1 MDAALEFCRH
11 LPHEVR
17 RVGGSLPWRVG
28 VLVLALVANIGFYL
42 PAVPSGV
49 PGSGV
54 VGIDKLVHL
63 VVFALTVWAAGRLL
77 APRLRFPMGWV
88 VIVALAHALLIELIQ
103 LVLLPERGAEGADIL
118 LDVIGIALGV
128 GLWLGERLRRARVG
142 PPSGPEEP
150 TAGASPSAELQPEEP
165 R

>member
-42 PAVPSGV
+42 PAVPSGM
-49 PGSGV
+49 PGAGV
-54 VGIDKLVHL
+54 VGIDKIVHL

-77 APRLRFPMGWV
+77 APRRRFPMGWV
-88 VIVALAHALLIELIQ
+88 VIVAVGHALLIELIQ

-128 GLWLGERLRRARVG
+128 GLWIGERLRREHAVV
-142 PPSGPEEP
+142 PTEPERTSTEP
-150 TAGASPSAELQPEEP
+150 LLEE
-165 R
+165 RR

>member
-1 MDAALEFCRH
+1 MDAAVEYCRH

-42 PAVPSGV
+42 PAVPRGV
-49 PGSGV
+49 PGAGV
-54 VGIDKLVHL
+54 GGVDKLVHL

-77 APRLRFPMGWV
+77 APRRRFPMGWV
-88 VIVALAHALLIELIQ
+88 VIVALAHGLLIELIQ

-128 GLWLGERLRRARVG
+128 GLWIGERLRRAARRRRAADEDVDR
-142 PPSGPEEP
+142 GPEV
-150 TAGASPSAELQPEEP
+150 SPPA
-165 R
+165 

>member
-54 VGIDKLVHL
+54 IGIDKLVHL

-103 LVLLPERGAEGADIL
+103 LVLLPQRGAEGADIL